1 MVVGNNVT
9 VMHLIAELERT
20 RDETVRYYSLGDD
33 DLSRTYGP
41 GKWPVRYILHH
52 LAHSETTFIER
63 VQRTLSEPRPIIW
76 FMHQDLW
83 AKGLEYDRLPL
94 DLSCRLYEAARNVI
108 IHYAREYYDARGH
121 VEFIHSTTGLRTL
134 KEEFDKVAAHNENH
148 LAQIRTALASGVAA
162 AAR

>member
-1 MVVGNNVT
+1 MN
-9 VMHLIAELERT
+9 LIAELERT
-20 RDETVRYYSLGDD
+20 RDETVRYYSLGDG
-33 DLSRTYGP
+33 DLARTYGP

-63 VQRTLSEPRPIIW
+63 VQRTLSEPRPILW
-76 FMHQDLW
+76 FMHQDQW

-94 DLSCRLYEAARNVI
+94 DLSCNMYAAARNVI
-108 IHYAREYYDARGH
+108 IHYAREYYDSHGH

-134 KEEFDKVAAHNENH
+134 KEEFDKIAAHNENH